1 MVDGFCLFSLF
12 LEAVSNGAP
21 AVATETTETKEEAP
35 AEVASDEAKPAEN
48 EEAKTE
54 EVKTEEDKETKV
66 ETSSEPAPVPPPADG
81 DEPTLSEEEAATK
94 IQAIIRGKKARNEVK
109 ALKDSDDGKP
119 VESKEAAVVT
129 VESTEQPTEQPT
141 ATEGEEESDP
151 KEQEAAAVKIQ
162 ASFRGM
168 KARKEVE
175 AMKDTKQESEENT
188 AVESGDAEKTED
200 N

>member
-1 MVDGFCLFSLF
+1 VEICKVLKVCYLVYQRVVNNPISLMVDGFCLFSLF

-66 ETSSEPAPVPPPADG
+66 ETS
-81 DEPTLSEEEAATK
+81 
-94 IQAIIRGKKARNEVK
+94 
-109 ALKDSDDGKP
+109 LKDSDDGKP